1 MEGGRGGRR
10 KGRDGGRWSRKEGGE
25 GEREVEGRGRE
36 SRWGDREGE
45 GEREGSKGEG
55 EGWREEKEGG
65 GGRFPLLLIS
75 VSDELQH
82 LMLHPHTLVYMI
94 AHLYML
100 SFAQVICE
108 SCNCRD
114 LDLC

>member
-1 MEGGRGGRR
+1 MEGEGGRRR
-10 KGRDGGRWSRKEGGE
+10 
-25 GEREVEGRGRE
+25 REVG
-36 SRWGDREGE
+36 GD
-45 GEREGSKGEG
+45 
-55 EGWREEKEGG
+55 
-65 GGRFPLLLIS
+65 FPLLIS

-100 SFAQVICE
+100 SFAQLICE
-108 SCNCRD
+108 SCNCRG

>member
-1 MEGGRGGRR
+1 MEGEGGRRR
-10 KGRDGGRWSRKEGGE
+10 
-25 GEREVEGRGRE
+25 REVG
-36 SRWGDREGE
+36 GD
-45 GEREGSKGEG
+45 
-55 EGWREEKEGG
+55 
-65 GGRFPLLLIS
+65 FPQLIS

-114 LDLC
+114 LDLCRILSKFIISLLTGLFVGRGQG